1 MLKRLFTHRRE
12 ILTFC
17 LLLILVAFVG
27 HFLADATGL
36 FHHPEATVDLHGDFL
51 FTVMAELIVH
61 LALALVCLLPSAAFW
76 YCATP
81 PIPPPPISLLI

>member
-1 MLKRLFTHRRE
+1 MAKRLFTHRRE

-27 HFLADATGL
+27 HFLADAIGL
-36 FHHPEATVDLHGDFL
+36 SHHSEATVDLHGNFL
-51 FTVMAELIVH
+51 FAVMAELIVP
-61 LALALVCLLPSAAFW
+61 LALALVCLLSLTAFW